1 MVPMLTCGLVRS
13 NLAFATWCPSL
24 DSASYAVAAS
34 CCAGLFAVG
43 LRDDLLRD
51 VRGNL
56 GVGVELHA
64 VARPAL
70 RPRPQV
76 ADVAEHLRQRDQRSD
91 DACTAA
97 FLHGLDLATA
107 GVEIAD
113 HVTHEVLGGRDLDGH

>member
-24 DSASYAVAAS
+24 DSASYAVAVS
-34 CCAGLFAVG
+34 CRAGLIAVG

-70 RPRPQV
+70 GPRPKV
-76 ADVAEHLRQRDQRSD
+76 ADVAEHLRQRHHRAD
-91 DACTAA
+91 DACARP
-97 FLHGLDLATA
+97 LVHGLDLAA
-107 GVEIAD
+107 PGVEVAD
-113 HVTHEVLGGRDLDGH
+113 HVTHVVFGCRDLD

>member
-13 NLAFATWCPSL
+13 NLAFATWCPS
-24 DSASYAVAAS
+24 SRTRT
-34 CCAGLFAVG
+34 AGRVRRAPANLVGLLAVG

-76 ADVAEHLRQRDQRSD
+76 ADVAEHLRQRHDGPD
-91 DACTAA
+91 DARTGT
-97 FLHGLDLATA
+97 FLHGL
-107 GVEIAD
+107 
-113 HVTHEVLGGRDLDGH
+113 